1 MIEKSNSQIGN
12 LVTYRPITVSTVL
25 YRTFTKV
32 LAYKIQE
39 WTENNYIMG
48 EMQSGFRRGR
58 RGDDCLFVLISII
71 EMSRKQNRGLV
82 CAFLDAT
89 RAYDGV
95 DRALLWETL
104 HSQGMCPDWIKVL
117 QMLYVDNRVQLC
129 YEEHRSD
136 WVTPKTGLRQGC

>member
-48 EMQSGFRRGR
+48 EMQSGSEEVAEETIVYSCSPQLSRYRESKTE
-58 RGDDCLFVLISII
+58 DSSVLFSMPLEPMTELTELFFGKPSIV
-71 EMSRKQNRGLV
+71 RA
-82 CAFLDAT
+82 CAPI
-89 RAYDGV
+89 G
-95 DRALLWETL
+95 
-104 HSQGMCPDWIKVL
+104 
-117 QMLYVDNRVQLC
+117 
-129 YEEHRSD
+129 
-136 WVTPKTGLRQGC
+136 